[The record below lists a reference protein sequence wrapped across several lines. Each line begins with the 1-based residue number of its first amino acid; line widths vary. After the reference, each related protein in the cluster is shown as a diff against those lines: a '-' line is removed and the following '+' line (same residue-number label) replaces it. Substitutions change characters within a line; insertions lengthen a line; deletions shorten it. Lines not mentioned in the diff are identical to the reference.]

1 MENYISRFS
10 INTPNTPNTPRTPK
24 KHFYRP
30 VSYTESDLTDI
41 RKSFLTDENIYKE
54 PSSNNI
60 NFETKQLNAS
70 TQTDTQIQDIQ
81 IEKVYKHFEYK
92 DSTEMIINKLIL
104 FFIHLFLI
112 TMFELVF
119 FFNYVTKFED
129 TALVSVFNSITDKVT
144 NTCSLFNNETKII
157 IDDVFKMFINTTQ
170 TNQDAINADNAR
182 NILNNKL
189 FMNAILYFIGV
200 SVFNIL
206 LVSLNKIY
214 YKRKINYKGIMVDNT
229 IMIILL
235 GMYEYIFFSNIV
247 FKYITI
253 TPEELTL
260 NIENNFL
267 ENC

>member
-30 VSYTESDLTDI
+30 VSYTESDLTDL
-41 RKSFLTDENIYKE
+41 RKSFLTDDNI
-54 PSSNNI
+54 SL
-60 NFETKQLNAS
+60 ETKQLNAG
-70 TQTDTQIQDIQ
+70 TQTDAQIQDIQ
-81 IEKVYKHFEYK
+81 IQDIQTEKVYKHFEYV

-129 TALVSVFNSITDKVT
+129 TALVSVFSSITNKVT
-144 NTCSLFNNETKII
+144 DTCSRFDNTTKII
-157 IDDVFKMFINTTQ
+157 IDDIFKMFINTTQ
-170 TNQDAINADNAR
+170 TNQDAVNADNSR
-182 NILNNKL
+182 KILNNKL

-214 YKRKINYKGIMVDNT
+214 CKRKINYKGIMVDNT